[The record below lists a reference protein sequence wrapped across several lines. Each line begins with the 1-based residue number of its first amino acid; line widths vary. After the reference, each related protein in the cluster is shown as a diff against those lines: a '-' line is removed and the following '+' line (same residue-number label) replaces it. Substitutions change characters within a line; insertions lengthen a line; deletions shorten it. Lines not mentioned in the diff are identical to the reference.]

1 MTYHVY
7 SPELGYVQGM
17 SDLLSPIYVVY
28 EGDEAASFW
37 AFCGWMRQMVSCFDL
52 LGIAAPIASTV
63 TRSDRF
69 KQNVNFLR
77 DQSGMRQK
85 LSTLQQLINVM
96 DPQLYRKLGTRV
108 FRP

>member
-37 AFCGWMRQMVSCFDL
+37 AFCGWMRQMVS
-52 LGIAAPIASTV
+52 AT
-63 TRSDRF
+63 
-69 KQNVNFLR
+69 N
-77 DQSGMRQK
+77 
-85 LSTLQQLINVM
+85 
-96 DPQLYRKLGTRV
+96 RKRNGNG
-108 FRP
+108 

>member
-37 AFCGWMRQMVSCFDL
+37 AFCGWMRQMVSLTIRKRNGNEQLIPGC
-52 LGIAAPIASTV
+52 V
-63 TRSDRF
+63 SDRT
-69 KQNVNFLR
+69 
-77 DQSGMRQK
+77 
-85 LSTLQQLINVM
+85 STSCET
-96 DPQLYRKLGTRV
+96 KAG
-108 FRP
+108 